1 MRIIIPTIEKTYDE
15 ETKSVVVKKGSM
27 PVDVDTSFQAH
38 LKWEEQF
45 GATMNCDLSTYT
57 DRVRSWVKDPE
68 KAKIQFLGM
77 LKLLYCYI
85 NSPDLPTFRDF
96 CRLFDYDIA
105 DEIINK
111 IKCVLEEVGKFSS
124 KN

>member
-1 MRIIIPTIEKTYDE
+1 MRIIIPTIEKTYNE

-45 GATMNCDLSTYT
+45 GSTMNCDLSTYT
-57 DRVRSWVKDPE
+57 ERVRSWVKDSE

-96 CRLFDYDIA
+96 CKLFDYDIA